1 MKDKDNRYYHI
12 VTIILRSLHSW
23 YYTRKIEQQR
33 LHQQARIDA
42 LTQDGNRYYFKDEIQ
57 KILDYKISETLCY
70 RDLDHLKYVNDHFG
84 HDVGDQ
90 DICEFVKMIL

>member
-1 MKDKDNRYYHI
+1 M
-12 VTIILRSLHSW
+12 ILHN
-23 YYTRKIEQQR
+23 
-33 LHQQARIDA
+33 QQARIDTS
-42 LTQDGNRYYFKDEIQ
+42 TQDGNRYYFQDEIQ

-90 DICEFVKMIL
+90 YICEFVKMIL

>member
-1 MKDKDNRYYHI
+1 MSQLVWNGKINYL
-12 VTIILRSLHSW
+12 TLTSFMILHN
-23 YYTRKIEQQR
+23 
-33 LHQQARIDA
+33 QQARIDA
-42 LTQDGNRYYFKDEIQ
+42 STQDGNRYYFKDEIQ

-90 DICEFVKMIL
+90 YICEFVKMIL

>member
-1 MKDKDNRYYHI
+1 MSQLVWNGKINYL
-12 VTIILRSLHSW
+12 TLTSFMILHN
-23 YYTRKIEQQR
+23 
-33 LHQQARIDA
+33 QQARIDA

-90 DICEFVKMIL
+90 YICEFVKMIL